1 MLKVKANNGTSL
13 EVQNKDGMIFIN
25 NNPVKAD
32 IISSGNGRFHV
43 LCNNVSYEVS
53 AENIDVETKTCTIL
67 VNGKKTTLQVKDA
80 YDELLEKMGFSAD
93 AGSKVK
99 ELKAPMPGLVLRM
112 LVKEGEE
119 VKKGDGLLVLEAMK
133 MENIL
138 KSIGDGVVKKIHV
151 SEKNTVEKGQI
162 LISFQ

>member
-1 MLKVKANNGTSL
+1 MVKVKANNGTSL

-25 NNPVKAD
+25 NEPVHAD
-32 IISSGNGRFHV
+32 VLNTGKGRYHV
-43 LCNNVSYEVS
+43 LYNNVSYEVL
-53 AENIDVETKTCTIL
+53 AEDIDPVAKTCTIL
-67 VNGKKTTLQVKDA
+67 VNGKKVSMQLKDT

-93 AGSKVK
+93 AGSRVK

-112 LVKEGEE
+112 LVKEGDE
-119 VKKGDGLLVLEAMK
+119 VKKGDGSLVLEAMK

-138 KSIGDGVVKKIHV
+138 KSMGDGTVRKIHV